1 MQAHD
6 VPTHLQAE
14 DRVLLGLTFPQIVAA
29 MAVLGLAYGVWQRA
43 AFLPEGHWRIAA
55 AVTFAILGLAAIVV
69 RPGGRALPA
78 VVLDLLRFALTPK
91 RYGGGIAGLLRPPA
105 EETPTKAQGQTKGKG
120 KAKAKRNKKRW
131 LRAGLPFRLL
141 SFTLAVSVVLASVAP
156 SAAVMAAA
164 PPEDAQRLFIESWT
178 VRGNRAELSL
188 RAATSLTVQV
198 IAQTG
203 EAGESFR
210 ARDVLYRGERQTYS
224 VPLKES
230 HRAIA
235 ISWNDAL
242 GNAGLRVLDRRSFP
256 FPIAPLETSDCTV
269 VLEEI
274 GWKEGQVAGRISG
287 TCESEAEEVVEAV
300 VLTDPDDPTKSV
312 EQRLLLDAAVEEV
325 TGSVRLA
332 ASGPETNAARTL
344 DFVRDGEM
352 DFSLSVPLRNGVY
365 DASLRADLVSTH
377 VIPLPARV
385 DLTHHEEG
393 TWLANVPV
401 IGRFVG
407 FFHTVTSTLSA
418 VWDPVYHTVSTHLS
432 AFFGPVTRTLSAT
445 LQAAWDPVTETV
457 GGWVSATVGTWLST
471 TVGSWL
477 STTVGS
483 WLSATVGSWLSATV
497 GSWLSATVGSWLSAT
512 VGSWLSTTV
521 GSWLSTTVGTW
532 LTGTVGTWLSAT
544 VGTWLTGTVGT
555 WLSATVGTWLT
566 GTVGTWLSATV
577 GTWLTGTVG
586 TWVSTTV
593 GAVLSATVGTVVSA
607 VVGGFFTTVS
617 HWVNIIL
624 GWLNLNVWVPEEE
637 ASGYASDTA
646 SKYASGSATGYAS
659 GSATGYASGSA
670 TGYAS
675 GSATGYASGSATGYA
690 SGSATGY
697 ASGSA
702 TGYASGSATGYAS
715 GSATGYA
722 SGSATGYASGSA
734 TGYASDTASGY
745 AEDTAT
751 GYASDTATGYASD
764 TATGYASDTAT
775 GYASG
780 YATGYASTQVTLP
793 GRTEQRTV
801 SETVTSPG
809 QTQGQT
815 VSETIEIPGRT
826 AEREVSE
833 DVWIEGIEVE
843 QEVEVEVVIP
853 AYTSAEVTE
862 TEPLVREYRETA
874 SASFAFLSD
883 APYEPL
889 PDPPEG
895 SEVPSQ
901 VAQYVLLL
909 EEEDD
914 EDDDGGGDTNPY
926 REALDRFSGFD
937 LHPDE
942 ALTLYSALYVAWL
955 DSLTISLEA
964 REVMEER
971 AGGVVSETEY
981 SMEDIPGEAID
992 TQELFRE
999 LVGEELR

>member
-14 DRVLLGLTFPQIVAA
+14 DRVLLGLTFPQIVAG

-55 AVTFAILGLAAIVV
+55 AVTFAILGLAAIAV

-78 VVLDLLRFALTPK
+78 LVLDLLRFALTPK
-91 RYGGGIAGLLRPPA
+91 RYSGEIAGLLQPPVVESRP
-105 EETPTKAQGQTKGKG
+105 
-120 KAKAKRNKKRW
+120 KAKRNKKRR
-131 LRAGLPFRLL
+131 LRVGLPFRLL

-156 SAAVMAAA
+156 SAVVMAAA

-198 IAQTG
+198 RAQTEDG
-203 EAGESFR
+203 LESFR
-210 ARDVLYRGERQTYS
+210 ARDVLYRGERQSYS
-224 VPLKES
+224 VPLRDS

-256 FPIAPLETSDCTV
+256 FPVEPLETADCAV

-274 GWKEGQVAGRISG
+274 GWTEGEVTGRISG
-287 TCESEAEEVVEAV
+287 TCEAEAEEVVEAV

-312 EQRLLLDAAVEEV
+312 EQRLLLDATVEEV

-332 ASGPETNAARTL
+332 ASGPETNAARQM

-352 DFSLSVPLRNGVY
+352 AFSVPVPLRNGVY
-365 DASLRADLVSTH
+365 DASLRADLISTH

-401 IGRFVG
+401 IGRFAG

-418 VWDPVYHTVSTHLS
+418 VWDPVYHTVSTHLC

-471 TVGSWL
+471 TVGSWLSATVGTWLTGTVGTWLSATVGSWLSATVGSWL

-532 LTGTVGTWLSAT
+532 MSATVGTWLSAT

-555 WLSATVGTWLT
+555 WLSTTVGTI
-566 GTVGTWLSATV
+566 VSATV
-577 GTWLTGTVG
+577 GT
-586 TWVSTTV
+586 
-593 GAVLSATVGTVVSA
+593 AVTA

-624 GWLNLNVWVPEEE
+624 GWLNINVWVPSEE

-646 SKYASGSATGYAS
+646 SGYASGSATGYAS

-734 TGYASDTASGY
+734 TGYASDTATGY

-793 GRTEQRTV
+793 GRTEQTTV

-826 AEREVSE
+826 AEQEVSE
-833 DVWIEGIEVE
+833 DVWVEGIEVE

-909 EEEDD
+909 EEEND
-914 EDDDGGGDTNPY
+914 EDGDGGDDTNPY
-926 REALDRFSGFD
+926 REVLDRFSGFD

-942 ALTLYSALYVAWL
+942 ALMLYSALYVAWL

-964 REVMEER
+964 REVMEDR
-971 AGGVVSETEY
+971 AGGVVSDRSYE
-981 SMEDIPGEAID
+981 MEDIPGEAVD
-992 TQELFRE
+992 TQELFKE

>member
-14 DRVLLGLTFPQIVAA
+14 DRVLLGLTFPQIVAG

-55 AVTFAILGLAAIVV
+55 AVTFAILGLAGIVV
-69 RPGGRALPA
+69 CPGGRALPA

-91 RYGGGIAGLLRPPA
+91 RYGGGI
-105 EETPTKAQGQTKGKG
+105 
-120 KAKAKRNKKRW
+120 
-131 LRAGLPFRLL
+131 AGLPFRLL

-178 VRGNRAELSL
+178 VRGNRAELSV

-198 IAQTG
+198 RAQTEDG
-203 EAGESFR
+203 GESFR

-224 VPLKES
+224 VPLRES

-256 FPIAPLETSDCTV
+256 FPIAPLETKDCTV
-269 VLEEI
+269 SVTEI

-287 TCESEAEEVVEAV
+287 TCESEAEEEVEAV

-312 EQRLLLDAAVEEV
+312 EQRLLLDATVQEV
-325 TGSVRLA
+325 TGSLRLA
-332 ASGPETNAARTL
+332 ASGPETNASRQM

-352 DFSLSVPLRNGVY
+352 AFSLSVPLRSGVY
-365 DASLRADLVSTH
+365 DASLRADLISTH

-385 DLTHHEEG
+385 DLTHREEG

-401 IGRFVG
+401 IGRFAG

-418 VWDPVYHTVSTHLS
+418 VWDPVSTHLS
-432 AFFGPVTRTLSAT
+432 AFLGPVTRTLWTT

-497 GSWLSATVGSWLSAT
+497 GSWLSATVGSWLSTT
-512 VGSWLSTTV
+512 VGAWLSTTV

-544 VGTWLTGTVGT
+544 VGTWLT
-555 WLSATVGTWLT
+555 
-566 GTVGTWLSATV
+566 
-577 GTWLTGTVG
+577 
-586 TWVSTTV
+586 
-593 GAVLSATVGTVVSA
+593 ATVGTVVTA

-646 SKYASGSATGYAS
+646 SEYASDTATGYASGSATGYATGYASGSATGYASGSATGYASDTATGYAS

-675 GSATGYASGSATGYA
+675 GSASGYASGSATGYA

-702 TGYASGSATGYAS
+702 
-715 GSATGYA
+715 
-722 SGSATGYASGSA
+722 SGSA
-734 TGYASDTASGY
+734 TGYASDTATGY

-764 TATGYASDTAT
+764 TATGYASGSAT

-793 GRTEQRTV
+793 GRTEQSTV
-801 SETVTSPG
+801 SETV
-809 QTQGQT
+809 
-815 VSETIEIPGRT
+815 EIPGRT

-901 VAQYVLLL
+901 AAQYVLLL

-914 EDDDGGGDTNPY
+914 EDGDGDGGDDDTNPY

-942 ALTLYSALYVAWL
+942 ALMLYSALYVAWL

-981 SMEDIPGEAID
+981 SMEDIPGEAVD
-992 TQELFRE
+992 TQELFKE

>member
-14 DRVLLGLTFPQIVAA
+14 DRVLLGLTFPQIVAG

-91 RYGGGIAGLLRPPA
+91 RYGGEIAGLLQPPVVESRP
-105 EETPTKAQGQTKGKG
+105 
-120 KAKAKRNKKRW
+120 KAKRNKKRW

-178 VRGNRAELSL
+178 VRGNRAELSV
-188 RAATSLTVQV
+188 RAATSLTVQL
-198 IAQTG
+198 IAQTQDG
-203 EAGESFR
+203 GESFR

-224 VPLKES
+224 VPLRDS

-274 GWKEGQVAGRISG
+274 GWKEGEVAGRISG
-287 TCESEAEEVVEAV
+287 ACEAEAEEVVEAV

-312 EQRLLLDAAVEEV
+312 EQRLLLDATVEEV
-325 TGSVRLA
+325 TGSLRLA
-332 ASGPETNAARTL
+332 ASGPETNASRQM

-352 DFSLSVPLRNGVY
+352 DFSIPVPLRSGVY
-365 DASLRADLVSTH
+365 DASLRADLLSTH

-445 LQAAWDPVTETV
+445 LRAAWDPVTETV

-497 GSWLSATVGSWLSAT
+497 GSWLSATVGSWLSTT
-512 VGSWLSTTV
+512 VDAWLSTTV

-544 VGTWLTGTVGT
+544 VGTWFTGTVGT
-555 WLSATVGTWLT
+555 WLSTTVGTI
-566 GTVGTWLSATV
+566 VSATV
-577 GTWLTGTVG
+577 GT
-586 TWVSTTV
+586 
-593 GAVLSATVGTVVSA
+593 AVTA

-624 GWLNLNVWVPEEE
+624 GWLNINVWVPEEE

-646 SKYASGSATGYAS
+646 SEYASDTATGYASGSATGYASGSSTGYASDTATGYAS

-697 ASGSA
+697 ASRN
-702 TGYASGSATGYAS
+702 
-715 GSATGYA
+715 
-722 SGSATGYASGSA
+722 ATGYASGSA
-734 TGYASDTASGY
+734 TGYASDTATGY
-745 AEDTAT
+745 AEDTATGYASDTATGYASDTAT

-914 EDDDGGGDTNPY
+914 EDDDGAGDTNPY

-942 ALTLYSALYVAWL
+942 ALMLYSALYVAWL

-971 AGGVVSETEY
+971 AGGVVSDRSYE
-981 SMEDIPGEAID
+981 MEDIPGEAID
-992 TQELFRE
+992 TQELFRD

>member
-55 AVTFAILGLAAIVV
+55 AVTFAILGLAGIVV

-78 VVLDLLRFALTPK
+78 VVLDLFRFALTPK
-91 RYGGGIAGLLRPPA
+91 RYGGEIAGLLRPPV
-105 EETPTKAQGQTKGKG
+105 EETPTKAQG
-120 KAKAKRNKKRW
+120 KAKSKSKRRRGLRR

-156 SAAVMAAA
+156 SAVVMAAA
-164 PPEDAQRLFIESWT
+164 PPEGAQRLFIESWT

-198 IAQTG
+198 IAQTQDG
-203 EAGESFR
+203 GESFR
-210 ARDVLYRGERQTYS
+210 ARDVLYRGERRSYS
-224 VPLKES
+224 VPLRDS

-242 GNAGLRVLDRRSFP
+242 GNAGLRILDRRSFP
-256 FPIAPLETSDCTV
+256 FPIAPLETKDCTV
-269 VLEEI
+269 SVTEI

-287 TCESEAEEVVEAV
+287 ACESEAEEVVEAV

-312 EQRLLLDAAVEEV
+312 EQRLLLDATVQEV
-325 TGSVRLA
+325 TGSLSLA

-352 DFSLSVPLRNGVY
+352 AFSLSVPLRNGVY

-401 IGRFVG
+401 IGRFAG

-483 WLSATVGSWLSATV
+483 WLSATVG
-497 GSWLSATVGSWLSAT
+497 
-512 VGSWLSTTV
+512 
-521 GSWLSTTVGTW
+521 TW

-566 GTVGTWLSATV
+566 GTVGTWLSTTV
-577 GTWLTGTVG
+577 GTIV
-586 TWVSTTV
+586 
-593 GAVLSATVGTVVSA
+593 SATVGTAVTA

-624 GWLNLNVWVPEEE
+624 GWLNINVWVPEEE

-646 SKYASGSATGYAS
+646 SEYASDTASGYAS

-675 GSATGYASGSATGYA
+675 DT
-690 SGSATGY
+690 
-697 ASGSA
+697 A

-751 GYASDTATGYASD
+751 GYASDTATGYASGEA
-764 TATGYASDTAT
+764 TAYASDTAT

-780 YATGYASTQVTLP
+780 SATGYASTQVTLP

-801 SETVTSPG
+801 SETVTQPG
-809 QTQGQT
+809 QTVEQT
-815 VSETIEIPGRT
+815 VSETVEIPGRT
-826 AEREVSE
+826 AEQEVSE

-914 EDDDGGGDTNPY
+914 EDDDGAGDTNPY

-942 ALTLYSALYVAWL
+942 ALMLYSALYVAWL

-992 TQELFRE
+992 GQDLFRE

>member
-14 DRVLLGLTFPQIVAA
+14 DRVLLGLTFPQIVAG
-29 MAVLGLAYGVWQRA
+29 MAVLDLAYGVWQRA
-43 AFLPEGHWRIAA
+43 AFLPEGHWRIGA
-55 AVTFAILGLAAIVV
+55 AVTFATLGLAGIVV

-91 RYGGGIAGLLRPPA
+91 RYGGGIAGLLRPPV

-178 VRGNRAELSL
+178 VRGNRAELSV

-198 IAQTG
+198 RAQTEDG
-203 EAGESFR
+203 GESFR

-224 VPLKES
+224 VPLRES

-256 FPIAPLETSDCTV
+256 FPIAPLETKDCTV
-269 VLEEI
+269 SVTEV

-312 EQRLLLDAAVEEV
+312 EQRLLLDATVQEV
-325 TGSVRLA
+325 TGSLRLA
-332 ASGPETNAARTL
+332 ASGPETNASRQM

-352 DFSLSVPLRNGVY
+352 AFSLSVPLRSGVY
-365 DASLRADLVSTH
+365 DASLRADLISTH

-401 IGRFVG
+401 IGRFAG

-432 AFFGPVTRTLSAT
+432 AFYGPVTRTLSTT

-497 GSWLSATVGSWLSAT
+497 GSWLSATVGSWLSTT
-512 VGSWLSTTV
+512 VGAWLSTTV
-521 GSWLSTTVGTW
+521 GSWLPTTVGP
-532 LTGTVGTWLSAT
+532 
-544 VGTWLTGTVGT
+544 
-555 WLSATVGTWLT
+555 
-566 GTVGTWLSATV
+566 
-577 GTWLTGTVG
+577 WLTGTVG

-593 GAVLSATVGTVVSA
+593 GTIVSATVGTVVTA
-607 VVGGFFTTVS
+607 VVGGFFT
-617 HWVNIIL
+617 HGQPL
-624 GWLNLNVWVPEEE
+624 GEHHPRLAEPERVGARGGGQRLRLRHGVRVRQRYRNGVRLGERHGLRQRKRDGLRIGLRHRLRIH
-637 ASGYASDTA
+637 AGD
-646 SKYASGSATGYAS
+646 ATR
-659 GSATGYASGSA
+659 THR
-670 TGYAS
+670 
-675 GSATGYASGSATGYA
+675 
-690 SGSATGY
+690 
-697 ASGSA
+697 
-702 TGYASGSATGYAS
+702 
-715 GSATGYA
+715 
-722 SGSATGYASGSA
+722 
-734 TGYASDTASGY
+734 
-745 AEDTAT
+745 AEQ
-751 GYASDTATGYASD
+751 S
-764 TATGYASDTAT
+764 
-775 GYASG
+775 
-780 YATGYASTQVTLP
+780 
-793 GRTEQRTV
+793 TV
-801 SETVTSPG
+801 SETVTQPD

-815 VSETIEIPGRT
+815 VSETAEIPGRT

-901 VAQYVLLL
+901 AAQYVLLL

-914 EDDDGGGDTNPY
+914 EDGDGGDDDTNPY

-942 ALTLYSALYVAWL
+942 ALMLYSALYVAWL

-981 SMEDIPGEAID
+981 SMEDIPGEAVD
-992 TQELFRE
+992 TQELFKE

>member
-91 RYGGGIAGLLRPPA
+91 RYGGGIAGLLRPPV

-120 KAKAKRNKKRW
+120 KAKRNKKRW

-156 SAAVMAAA
+156 SAVVMAAA

-178 VRGNRAELSL
+178 VRGNRAELSV
-188 RAATSLTVQV
+188 RAATPLTVPV
-198 IAQTG
+198 RAQTDDG
-203 EAGESFR
+203 GESFR

-224 VPLKES
+224 VPLRES

-256 FPIAPLETSDCTV
+256 FPIAPLETKDCTV
-269 VLEEI
+269 SVTEI

-312 EQRLLLDAAVEEV
+312 EQRLLLDVTVEEV
-325 TGSVRLA
+325 TGSLRLA
-332 ASGPETNAARTL
+332 ASGPETNASRQM

-352 DFSLSVPLRNGVY
+352 DFSIPVPLRSGIY
-365 DASLRADLVSTH
+365 DASLRADLLSTH

-457 GGWVSATVGTWLST
+457 GGWVSATVGTLLST

-497 GSWLSATVGSWLSAT
+497 GSWLSATVGSWLSTT

-521 GSWLSTTVGTW
+521 GSWLSATVGTW

-586 TWVSTTV
+586 TWLSTTV
-593 GAVLSATVGTVVSA
+593 GTIVSATVGTAVTA

-646 SKYASGSATGYAS
+646 SE
-659 GSATGYASGSA
+659 
-670 TGYAS
+670 
-675 GSATGYASGSATGYA
+675 
-690 SGSATGY
+690 
-697 ASGSA
+697 
-702 TGYASGSATGYAS
+702 
-715 GSATGYA
+715 
-722 SGSATGYASGSA
+722 
-734 TGYASDTASGY
+734 YASDTASGY
-745 AEDTAT
+745 ASGSAT
-751 GYASDTATGYASD
+751 GVCVG
-764 TATGYASDTAT
+764 
-775 GYASG
+775 
-780 YATGYASTQVTLP
+780 VRHRL
-793 GRTEQRTV
+793 RQRERHGV
-801 SETVTSPG
+801 RLRQRHRLCVGVRHRLRQRKRHGIRIG
-809 QTQGQT
+809 QRDRLCVWVGHRLCQRERHRVRIGQ
-815 VSETIEIPGRT
+815 R
-826 AEREVSE
+826 
-833 DVWIEGIEVE
+833 DGIC
-843 QEVEVEVVIP
+843 QR
-853 AYTSAEVTE
+853 YG
-862 TEPLVREYRETA
+862 LRLRRGHRDRVRIRHRHGLRIGLRHRLRLHA
-874 SASFAFLSD
+874 GD
-883 APYEPL
+883 AARSHRAAHRQRDGDL
-889 PDPPEG
+889 ARPDAG
-895 SEVPSQ
+895 TNGQ
-901 VAQYVLLL
+901 R
-909 EEEDD
+909 D
-914 EDDDGGGDTNPY
+914 GGDTGT
-926 REALDRFSGFD
+926 DR
-937 LHPDE
+937 
-942 ALTLYSALYVAWL
+942 
-955 DSLTISLEA
+955 
-964 REVMEER
+964 R
-971 AGGVVSETEY
+971 AGGERGRL
-981 SMEDIPGEAID
+981 DRGDRGGAGG
-992 TQELFRE
+992 R
-999 LVGEELR
+999 G

>member
-91 RYGGGIAGLLRPPA
+91 RYGGGIAGLLRPPV

-178 VRGNRAELSL
+178 VRGNRAELSV

-198 IAQTG
+198 RAQTEDG
-203 EAGESFR
+203 GESFR

-224 VPLKES
+224 VPLRES

-256 FPIAPLETSDCTV
+256 FPIAPLETKDCTV
-269 VLEEI
+269 SVTEI

-312 EQRLLLDAAVEEV
+312 EQRLLLDATVEEV
-325 TGSVRLA
+325 TGSLRLA
-332 ASGPETNAARTL
+332 ASGPETNASRQM

-352 DFSLSVPLRNGVY
+352 AFTLSVPLRNGVY
-365 DASLRADLVSTH
+365 DASLRADLISTH

-401 IGRFVG
+401 IGRFAG

-521 GSWLSTTVGTW
+521 GSWLSATVGTW

-566 GTVGTWLSATV
+566 GTVGTWLSTTV
-577 GTWLTGTVG
+577 GTIV
-586 TWVSTTV
+586 
-593 GAVLSATVGTVVSA
+593 SATVGTAVTA

-722 SGSATGYASGSA
+722 SGNATGYASGSA

-751 GYASDTATGYASD
+751 GYATDTATGYASGEA
-764 TATGYASDTAT
+764 TAYASDTAT

-815 VSETIEIPGRT
+815 VSETFEIPGRT

-833 DVWIEGIEVE
+833 DVCLRAGRRDRHQGLSLVSRPPAGRPGRGAGRQADGSHARGEIGPA
-843 QEVEVEVVIP
+843 IP
-853 AYTSAEVTE
+853 PGPAPPVPHA
-862 TEPLVREYRETA
+862 RA
-874 SASFAFLSD
+874 SPRRHRRPGTRLP
-883 APYEPL
+883 APP
-889 PDPPEG
+889 
-895 SEVPSQ
+895 
-901 VAQYVLLL
+901 
-909 EEEDD
+909 
-914 EDDDGGGDTNPY
+914 
-926 REALDRFSGFD
+926 RLDRHDGA
-937 LHPDE
+937 LAHNGHP
-942 ALTLYSALYVAWL
+942 
-955 DSLTISLEA
+955 
-964 REVMEER
+964 R
-971 AGGVVSETEY
+971 
-981 SMEDIPGEAID
+981 P
-992 TQELFRE
+992 
-999 LVGEELR
+999 

>member
-91 RYGGGIAGLLRPPA
+91 RYGGGIAGLLRPPV

-156 SAAVMAAA
+156 SAVVIAAA

-178 VRGNRAELSL
+178 VRGNRAELSV
-188 RAATSLTVQV
+188 RAAASLTVQL
-198 IAQTG
+198 IAQTQDG
-203 EAGESFR
+203 LEAFR

-224 VPLKES
+224 APLKES

-256 FPIAPLETSDCTV
+256 FPIAPLETKDCTV
-269 VLEEI
+269 SVTEI

-287 TCESEAEEVVEAV
+287 ACESEAEEVVEAV

-312 EQRLLLDAAVEEV
+312 EQRLLLDATVEEV
-325 TGSVRLA
+325 TGSLRLA
-332 ASGPETNAARTL
+332 ASGPETNASRQM

-352 DFSLSVPLRNGVY
+352 DFSIAVPLRSGVY
-365 DASLRADLVSTH
+365 DASLRAGLLSTH

-497 GSWLSATVGSWLSAT
+497 GSWLSATVGSWLS
-512 VGSWLSTTV
+512 
-521 GSWLSTTVGTW
+521 TTVGTW

-586 TWVSTTV
+586 TWLSTTV
-593 GAVLSATVGTVVSA
+593 GTIVSATVGTAVTA

-646 SKYASGSATGYAS
+646 SKYASDTASGYASGSAIGYAS

-690 SGSATGY
+690 SGSASGY

-715 GSATGYA
+715 GN
-722 SGSATGYASGSA
+722 ATGYASGSA
-734 TGYASDTASGY
+734 TGYASDTATGY

-751 GYASDTATGYASD
+751 GYASDTATGYASGEA
-764 TATGYASDTAT
+764 TAYASDTAT

-843 QEVEVEVVIP
+843 REVEVEVVIP

-895 SEVPSQ
+895 SEVPSEA
-901 VAQYVLLL
+901 AQYVLLL

-914 EDDDGGGDTNPY
+914 EDDDGGEDTNPY

-942 ALTLYSALYVAWL
+942 ALMLYSALYVAWL

>member
-91 RYGGGIAGLLRPPA
+91 RYGGEIAGLLQPPVVESRPKP
-105 EETPTKAQGQTKGKG
+105 
-120 KAKAKRNKKRW
+120 KRNKKRRLW
-131 LRAGLPFRLL
+131 AGLPFRLP

-164 PPEDAQRLFIESWT
+164 PPEDAERLFIESWT

-198 IAQTG
+198 RAQTEDG
-203 EAGESFR
+203 GESFR

-224 VPLKES
+224 VPLRES

-274 GWKEGQVAGRISG
+274 GWKEGEVAGRISG
-287 TCESEAEEVVEAV
+287 TCEAEAEEVVEAV

-325 TGSVRLA
+325 TGSLRLA
-332 ASGPETNAARTL
+332 ASGPETNASRQM

-352 DFSLSVPLRNGVY
+352 DFSIAVPLRSGIY
-365 DASLRADLVSTH
+365 DASLRADLLSTH

-401 IGRFVG
+401 IGRFAG

-521 GSWLSTTVGTW
+521 GSWLSATVGTW
-532 LTGTVGTWLSAT
+532 LTGTVGTWLSATVGTWFTGTVGTWLSATVGTWLSAT

-555 WLSATVGTWLT
+555 WLSTTVGTI
-566 GTVGTWLSATV
+566 VSATV
-577 GTWLTGTVG
+577 GT
-586 TWVSTTV
+586 
-593 GAVLSATVGTVVSA
+593 AVTA

-624 GWLNLNVWVPEEE
+624 GWLNLNVWVPSEE

-734 TGYASDTASGY
+734 TGYASDTATGY

-751 GYASDTATGYASD
+751 GYASDTATGYASGEA
-764 TATGYASDTAT
+764 TAYASDTAT

-862 TEPLVREYRETA
+862 TEPLVRRV
-874 SASFAFLSD
+874 S
-883 APYEPL
+883 
-889 PDPPEG
+889 G
-895 SEVPSQ
+895 
-901 VAQYVLLL
+901 
-909 EEEDD
+909 
-914 EDDDGGGDTNPY
+914 
-926 REALDRFSGFD
+926 DRF
-937 LHPDE
+937 
-942 ALTLYSALYVAWL
+942 
-955 DSLTISLEA
+955 
-964 REVMEER
+964 
-971 AGGVVSETEY
+971 GVVRISVRRT
-981 SMEDIPGEAID
+981 
-992 TQELFRE
+992 
-999 LVGEELR
+999 V

>member
-91 RYGGGIAGLLRPPA
+91 RYGGGIAGLLRPPV

-178 VRGNRAELSL
+178 VIGNRAELSV

-198 IAQTG
+198 RAQTEDG
-203 EAGESFR
+203 GESFR

-224 VPLKES
+224 VPLRES

-256 FPIAPLETSDCTV
+256 FPVAPLETSDCTV

-274 GWKEGQVAGRISG
+274 GWTEGQVAGRISG
-287 TCESEAEEVVEAV
+287 ACESEAEEVVEAV

-332 ASGPETNAARTL
+332 ASGPETNAARRM

-352 DFSLSVPLRNGVY
+352 EFALSVPLRNGVY
-365 DASLRADLVSTH
+365 DASLRADLLSTH

-532 LTGTVGTWLSAT
+532 LSATVGTWLSAT

-566 GTVGTWLSATV
+566 GTVGTWLSGTV
-577 GTWLTGTVG
+577 GTWVTGTVG

-607 VVGGFFTTVS
+607 VVGGFYTTVS

-624 GWLNLNVWVPEEE
+624 GWLNINVWVPSEE

-734 TGYASDTASGY
+734 TGYASDTATGY

-751 GYASDTATGYASD
+751 GYASEQPRVTRSGYSHGLRQPRTGDATRSHRAAHRQRDGDAARPD
-764 TATGYASDTAT
+764 G
-775 GYASG
+775 GASG
-780 YATGYASTQVTLP
+780 
-793 GRTEQRTV
+793 QR
-801 SETVTSPG
+801 
-809 QTQGQT
+809 
-815 VSETIEIPGRT
+815 
-826 AEREVSE
+826 
-833 DVWIEGIEVE
+833 D
-843 QEVEVEVVIP
+843 
-853 AYTSAEVTE
+853 
-862 TEPLVREYRETA
+862 
-874 SASFAFLSD
+874 
-883 APYEPL
+883 
-889 PDPPEG
+889 
-895 SEVPSQ
+895 
-901 VAQYVLLL
+901 
-909 EEEDD
+909 
-914 EDDDGGGDTNPY
+914 GGDTGTH
-926 REALDRFSGFD
+926 R
-937 LHPDE
+937 
-942 ALTLYSALYVAWL
+942 
-955 DSLTISLEA
+955 
-964 REVMEER
+964 R
-971 AGGVVSETEY
+971 AGGERGRVDRGVR
-981 SMEDIPGEAID
+981 GGAGG
-992 TQELFRE
+992 R
-999 LVGEELR
+999 G

>member
-14 DRVLLGLTFPQIVAA
+14 DRVLLGLTFPQIVAG

-91 RYGGGIAGLLRPPA
+91 RYGGEIAGLLQPPVVESRPKP
-105 EETPTKAQGQTKGKG
+105 
-120 KAKAKRNKKRW
+120 KRNKKRW
-131 LRAGLPFRLL
+131 LRVGLPFRLL

-178 VRGNRAELSL
+178 VRGNRAELSV
-188 RAATSLTVQV
+188 RAATSLTVQL
-198 IAQTG
+198 IAQTQDG
-203 EAGESFR
+203 LEAFR

-256 FPIAPLETSDCTV
+256 FPIAPLQTKDCTV
-269 VLEEI
+269 SVTEI

-287 TCESEAEEVVEAV
+287 TCESEAEEVIEAV

-325 TGSVRLA
+325 TGSLRLA
-332 ASGPETNAARTL
+332 ASGPETNASRQM

-352 DFSLSVPLRNGVY
+352 DFSIAVPLRSGVY
-365 DASLRADLVSTH
+365 DASLRADLLSTH

-418 VWDPVYHTVSTHLS
+418 VWDPVYDTVSTHLS

-457 GGWVSATVGTWLST
+457 GGWVSATVGT
-471 TVGSWL
+471 WL

-586 TWVSTTV
+586 TWLSTTV
-593 GAVLSATVGTVVSA
+593 GTIVSATVGTAVTA

-624 GWLNLNVWVPEEE
+624 GWLNINVWVPEEE

-646 SKYASGSATGYAS
+646 SEYASDTATGYAS

-702 TGYASGSATGYAS
+702 TGYASGGATGYAS

-734 TGYASDTASGY
+734 TGYASDTATGY

-801 SETVTSPG
+801 SETVTQPG
-809 QTQGQT
+809 QTVEQT
-815 VSETIEIPGRT
+815 VSETVEIPGRT

-843 QEVEVEVVIP
+843 REVEVEVVIP

-862 TEPLVREYRETA
+862 TQPLVREYRETA

-883 APYEPL
+883 APYESL

-895 SEVPSQ
+895 SEVPSEA
-901 VAQYVLLL
+901 AQYVLLL
-909 EEEDD
+909 EEDD
-914 EDDDGGGDTNPY
+914 EDDDGGEDTNPY

-942 ALTLYSALYVAWL
+942 ALMLYSALYVAWL

-981 SMEDIPGEAID
+981 SMEDIPGEAVD

>member
-55 AVTFAILGLAAIVV
+55 AVTFAILGLAGIVV

-78 VVLDLLRFALTPK
+78 VVLDLLRFSLTPK

-141 SFTLAVSVVLASVAP
+141 SFTLAVSVVVASVAP
-156 SAAVMAAA
+156 SAVVMAAA

-178 VRGNRAELSL
+178 VRGNRAELRV

-198 IAQTG
+198 RAQTEDG
-203 EAGESFR
+203 GESFR

-224 VPLKES
+224 VPLRES

-287 TCESEAEEVVEAV
+287 ACESEAEEVVEAV

-312 EQRLLLDAAVEEV
+312 EQRLLLDATVEEV
-325 TGSVRLA
+325 TGSLRLA
-332 ASGPETNAARTL
+332 ASGPETNASRQM

-352 DFSLSVPLRNGVY
+352 DFSIPVPLRSGVY
-365 DASLRADLVSTH
+365 DASLRADLLSTH

-457 GGWVSATVGTWLST
+457 GGWVSATVGTWLTGTVGSWLSAT
-471 TVGSWL
+471 VGTMLSATVGSWLSATVGSWLFATVGSWL

-483 WLSATVGSWLSATV
+483 WLSATVGTM
-497 GSWLSATVGSWLSAT
+497 
-512 VGSWLSTTV
+512 
-521 GSWLSTTVGTW
+521 LSTTVGTW
-532 LTGTVGTWLSAT
+532 LSATVGTWLSAT

-607 VVGGFFTTVS
+607 VVGGFYTTVS

-624 GWLNLNVWVPEEE
+624 GWLNLNVWVPSEE

-675 GSATGYASGSATGYA
+675 DTATGYASGSATGYA

-734 TGYASDTASGY
+734 TGYASDTATGY

-751 GYASDTATGYASD
+751 GYASDTATGYASGEA
-764 TATGYASDTAT
+764 TAYASDTAT

-780 YATGYASTQVTLP
+780 SATGYASTQVTLP
-793 GRTEQRTV
+793 GRTEQATV
-801 SETVTSPG
+801 SETVTQPG
-809 QTQGQT
+809 QTVEQT
-815 VSETIEIPGRT
+815 VSETVEIPGRT

-843 QEVEVEVVIP
+843 REVEVEVVIP

-862 TEPLVREYRETA
+862 TEPLVREYRE
-874 SASFAFLSD
+874 SAYGKFAFLSD

-895 SEVPSQ
+895 SEVPSEA
-901 VAQYVLLL
+901 AQYVLLL

-914 EDDDGGGDTNPY
+914 DGGEDTNPY

-981 SMEDIPGEAID
+981 SMEDIPGEAVD

>member
-91 RYGGGIAGLLRPPA
+91 RYGGEIAGLLQPPVVESRPKP
-105 EETPTKAQGQTKGKG
+105 
-120 KAKAKRNKKRW
+120 KRKKKRR

-178 VRGNRAELSL
+178 VIGNRAELSV

-198 IAQTG
+198 RAQTEDGG
-203 EAGESFR
+203 EAFR

-224 VPLKES
+224 VPLRES

-274 GWKEGQVAGRISG
+274 GWKEGEVAGRISG
-287 TCESEAEEVVEAV
+287 ACEAEAEEVVEAV

-312 EQRLLLDAAVEEV
+312 EQRLLLDATVEEV
-325 TGSVRLA
+325 TGSLRLA
-332 ASGPETNAARTL
+332 ASGPETNASRQM

-352 DFSLSVPLRNGVY
+352 DFSIPVPLRSGIY
-365 DASLRADLVSTH
+365 DASLRADLLSTH

-521 GSWLSTTVGTW
+521 GSWLSATVGTW

-586 TWVSTTV
+586 TWLSTTV
-593 GAVLSATVGTVVSA
+593 GTIVSATVGTAVTA

-624 GWLNLNVWVPEEE
+624 GWLNINVWVPEEE

-646 SKYASGSATGYAS
+646 SEYASDTASGYAS

-702 TGYASGSATGYAS
+702 SGYASGSATGYAS

-722 SGSATGYASGSA
+722 SGNATGYASGSA

-751 GYASDTATGYASD
+751 GYASDTATGYASGEA
-764 TATGYASDTAT
+764 TAYASDTAT

-815 VSETIEIPGRT
+815 VSETVEIPGRT

-926 REALDRFSGFD
+926 REVLDRFSGFD

-971 AGGVVSETEY
+971 AGGVVSDRSY